1 MSSIIYKIVARDAW
15 NKALETGLFTGT
27 GIDITDGFIHFSAA
41 NQVRQT
47 AARFFRGQDD
57 LMLVGVDA
65 QILGD
70 ALQWEPSADGEPF
83 PHLHGPLSLK
93 AVVSQDEL
101 IMDDAGRHQFPD
113 HLPAD

>member
-15 NKALETGLFTGT
+15 NRALEAGVFTGAE
-27 GIDITDGFIHFSAA
+27 IDITDGFIHFSAA

-47 AARFFRGQDD
+47 AARFFHGQEN

-70 ALQWEPSADGEPF
+70 ALQWEPSADGGLF

-101 IMDDAGRHQFPD
+101 VMDDAGGHQFPD
-113 HLPAD
+113 HVAAD

>member
-1 MSSIIYKIVARDAW
+1 MPSIIYKIVARNAW
-15 NKALETGLFTGT
+15 NKALETGVFTGAE
-27 GIDITDGFIHFSAA
+27 IDITDGFIHFSAA

-47 AARFFRGQDD
+47 AARFFHGQDD

-101 IMDDAGRHQFPD
+101 IMDDAGRYQFPD